1 MTEQPNYYAILP
13 AFIRYDNDLPA
24 NARLLYGELTA
35 LTNKKGYCFASNNYF
50 APLYGVTPQAVSKW
64 IQALEK
70 KGYITIEYIRENSA
84 ITERRIYLKD
94 TAKVVF
100 HNEPAPHDEPA
111 NADAPSQS
119 NKPQDTGTPDA
130 DTSDQVKTPS
140 EETPQDAQ
148 TEKEKS
154 PTVPKT
160 EGVSTTVDRGY
171 QRQVEGVSTYVDRGY
186 QQKIKGN
193 TTRVNITSL
202 NDKAPALQLAQK
214 LLALNRKLDDKFF
227 CSALQLEQWADCIST
242 LQRRDKRD
250 YEEIAAVINFAKS
263 DPFWQTIINSGA
275 DLQKNYTKL
284 FLQMKNKKAP
294 VPYTKNKLAPN
305 FSDTALPDILKQSVI
320 TSVSTDEEAKF
331 LDDLAF

>member
-94 TAKVVF
+94 TAEVVARRNRRNAGDNDTDAAKQ
-100 HNEPAPHDEPA
+100 HTPLPEAPA
-111 NADAPSQS
+111 
-119 NKPQDTGTPDA
+119 QDTQ
-130 DTSDQVKTPS
+130 SDEDVSKT
-140 EETPQDAQ
+140 TLQ
-148 TEKEKS
+148 TD
-154 PTVPKT
+154 V
-160 EGVSTTVDRGY
+160 VSTTVDRY

-193 TTRVNITSL
+193 TTRVNITNL

-227 CSALQLEQWADCIST
+227 CSTLQLEQWADCIST

-305 FSDTALPDILKQSVI
+305 FSDTALLDIFKQSVI
-320 TSVSTDEEAKF
+320 TSVSTDEESKF

>member
-94 TAKVVF
+94 TAEVVARR
-100 HNEPAPHDEPA
+100 NRRNAGDNDTDAAKQQTPLPEVPAQDTQRDE
-111 NADAPSQS
+111 DAPKTTSQ
-119 NKPQDTGTPDA
+119 
-130 DTSDQVKTPS
+130 
-140 EETPQDAQ
+140 
-148 TEKEKS
+148 
-154 PTVPKT
+154 T
-160 EGVSTTVDRGY
+160 EGVSTTVDRY
-171 QRQVEGVSTYVDRGY
+171 QRQVEGVSTNVDRGY

-250 YEEIAAVINFAKS
+250 YEEIAAVIDFAKS

>member
-35 LTNKKGYCFASNNYF
+35 LANKKGYCFASNNYF

-94 TAKVVF
+94 TAEVVARRNTDDATTDTPSS
-100 HNEPAPHDEPA
+100 NESSHGTQNAGAHDTGAAKQQAPLPEAPA
-111 NADAPSQS
+111 
-119 NKPQDTGTPDA
+119 QDTQRDE
-130 DTSDQVKTPS
+130 D
-140 EETPQDAQ
+140 
-148 TEKEKS
+148 
-154 PTVPKT
+154 VPKT
-160 EGVSTTVDRGY
+160 TSQTEGVLTTVDRY

-227 CSALQLEQWADCIST
+227 CSTLQLEQWADCIST
-242 LQRRDKRD
+242 LHKRDKRD
-250 YEEIAAVINFAKS
+250 YEEIAAVIDFAKS